1 MSAKRL
7 LSSAVLLSGL
17 LALAACGKAELG
29 EECDKTGSTD
39 ECVEG
44 GICDTLGGGSTVL
57 QCLKVC
63 TTDADCPTTQAC
75 TGVSG
80 SNQKACH
87 NK

>member
-17 LALAACGKAELG
+17 LALAACGNAEIG

-44 GICDTLGGGSTVL
+44 GICDTLGGGSTTL
-57 QCLKVC
+57 QCLKIC
-63 TTDADCPTTQAC
+63 TQDSDCPTTQAC

-80 SNQKACH
+80 SNLKACH